1 MDAVNSRLAAK
12 ALTERSAILTHDQP
26 AMCAPL
32 IGAEPV
38 AEAIFVG
45 RAPGRG
51 PFSVDDL
58 QVLAAIG
65 AIGGIA
71 LDRVRHLEW
80 LAGENRRLQ
89 ADLTADH
96 NLIGES
102 AAMKSVHRFISR
114 VAATDATVLLRGE
127 SGTGK
132 ELVASAIHRS
142 SARSHGPFVAI
153 NCAALPEALLESEL
167 FGHERGAFSG
177 AIAQKRGKL
186 EMADGGTVFLDE
198 IGELAVHLQAKL
210 LRVLQDQVVER
221 IGARRGIKIDA
232 RVVAA
237 TNRDLEA
244 AIQHATFRED
254 LYFRLNVVSLTMP
267 PLRDRRDDLPLLAS
281 YFVRQHASRCK
292 RDVKGIAKEARNL
305 LMAYDWPGNV
315 RELSNAIERA
325 VVLGSQDVILPEDLP
340 EAIVEAGGGDVDAGF
355 HSQVADRKRDIIS
368 TALERSGGNVAR
380 AARELSLQPTYLHRL
395 IRTLGVR
402 TG

>member
-1 MDAVNSRLAAK
+1 MSLSPDIVIGPNQRM
-12 ALTERSAILTHDQP
+12 RAIFEYV
-26 AMCAPL
+26 AL
-32 IGAEPV
+32 IG
-38 AEAIFVG
+38 
-45 RAPGRG
+45 PG
-51 PFSVDDL
+51 
-58 QVLAAIG
+58 IG
-65 AIGGIA
+65 
-71 LDRVRHLEW
+71 
-80 LAGENRRLQ
+80 
-89 ADLTADH
+89 
-96 NLIGES
+96 S
-102 AAMKSVHRFISR
+102 
-114 VAATDATVLLRGE
+114 VLLTGE

-132 ELVASAIHRS
+132 EVVANAIHMNSPR
-142 SARSHGPFVAI
+142 RNRPFVPVS
-153 NCAALPEALLESEL
+153 CALFADTLIESEL
-167 FGHERGAFSG
+167 FGHERGAFTG
-177 AIAQKRGKL
+177 AIAARPGRF
-186 EMADGGTVFLDE
+186 ERADGGTVFLDE
-198 IGELAVHLQAKL
+198 IGEMTPPLQAKL
-210 LRVLQDQVVER
+210 LRFLEEKTFRRVGGSADVQVDV
-221 IGARRGIKIDA
+221 
-232 RVVAA
+232 RVIAA

-292 RDVKGIAKEARNL
+292 RDVKGIAKEARKL